1 MAYHILVG
9 SYTDTIVTLA
19 FDAEKGTLEQIGAT
33 KAGNRPSWLA
43 SYPGDDTLIYAALE
57 GEDGQV
63 AAFRYDREKAEG
75 TVVAQKSTGGQAPC
89 ALWVT
94 KDEIFASNVRTLR
107 VSCVLVT
114 HMSSQ
119 YLPGALAVLPI
130 MPEQPYFVDP
140 SPEVIPFKGVGP
152 NKERQEQSHAHYAV
166 KIPEY
171 DEVLVADLGADKI
184 WRLKKE
190 DNQYVIRGEIPFAAG
205 AGPRHF
211 AVYGELANWRKTV
224 LYLLS
229 SAEGVLYTIC
239 ELSDVVTAHRL
250 PLLPKDA
257 ELLDS
262 IPLASPPNLPAEL
275 LIPPPNASFPTPY
288 IYVSDRNDPS
298 PEGDLISILEPID
311 ASKKLK
317 LVAQVR
323 SGLNHLRGLVF
334 GGPDDKYL
342 IAGGQNGGGVK
353 VFERVD
359 GGKGLKEIVAKADV
373 ELPTHFLWV

>member
-1 MAYHILVG
+1 MVYHILVG

-19 FDAEKGTLEQIGAT
+19 FDAEKRILEQIGAT

-43 SYPGDDTLIYAALE
+43 SYPGDDTLIFAALE

-75 TVVAQKSTGGQAPC
+75 TVFAQKSTGGQAPC
-89 ALWVT
+89 ALWVM
-94 KDEIFASNVRTLR
+94 KYEIFASN
-107 VSCVLVT
+107 
-114 HMSSQ
+114 

-130 MPEQPYFVDP
+130 TPELPHFVD
-140 SPEVIPFKGVGP
+140 SAIQVIPFKGVGP

-190 DNQYVIRGEIPFAAG
+190 GGQYVIRGGIPFAAG

-211 AVYGELANWRKTV
+211 AVY
-224 LYLLS
+224 
-229 SAEGVLYTIC
+229 EGILYTIC
-239 ELSDVVTAHRL
+239 ELSDVVTAHSL
-250 PLLPKDA
+250 PPLPKEA

-262 IPLASPPNLPAEL
+262 VPLASPPNLPAEL
-275 LIPPPNASFPTPY
+275 LIPPPNATFPTPY

-298 PEGDLISILEPID
+298 PEGDLISILEPVD